1 MRPRSRA
8 RRGGRRGSAA
18 TSRRLLQERLDPLHE
33 ERLVDRAP
41 AGRGDPALA
50 IEHDGLR
57 VADNLEALQ
66 LAPVLIAQMREV
78 ELVLPNEVL
87 RVAGH
92 VEHVHADDRGP
103 LRLETRLPAR
113 EDGRLGLA
121 RAAPRGPEV

>member
-18 TSRRLLQERLDPLHE
+18 TSRRLLQERLDPFHE
-33 ERLVDRAP
+33 ERLVDRAA

-57 VADNLEALQ
+57 VADDLEALQ
-66 LAPVLIAQMREV
+66 LAPVLVAQMREM
-78 ELVLPNEVL
+78 ELVLSYEIL

-92 VEHVHADDRGP
+92 VEHVHADDRAA
-103 LRLETRLPAR
+103 LCLEPRLP
-113 EDGRLGLA
+113 
-121 RAAPRGPEV
+121 